1 MIEIGSPILG
11 WWILKKWDNITASFR
26 SDEENKMLVNDRA
39 EILKDAIVQGK
50 SVTFIKSG
58 QALALR
64 PDIVKSAEY
73 IRELQKLQD
82 EVGNFNNDI
91 AMDIIRNELGCDPND
106 IYDFDP
112 ILPIA
117 SASIGQVYKAKLR
130 YNNATVAVKVQRPDA
145 LESAPIDMYI
155 LRTVAG
161 FIRKQKKLRTDL
173 VAIADEF
180 GSQLYNELNYVKEA
194 RNCIRFKELYGNISG
209 IYVPNVYLNHTT
221 SKVLTMEFVEGV
233 KGPWETGGE
242 RMLTLGLQCSVL
254 QLLGTGFF
262 HSDPHRGNLLQ
273 TPSGDLAYLDFGM
286 MSEVPA
292 KERYALI
299 GTVVGLVNKD
309 LTMVINNLQTLSF
322 FPDSTNTTVVIEAL
336 EQAVANSTMDK
347 GVGSSLNFT
356 RLNQN
361 IERISD
367 KLPFRL
373 PPFYTLIIR
382 TLTILEGLALYVDPS
397 FRLIR
402 GAYPFIAKQI
412 LTSNNPELMKLLRS
426 IVINPVDEKIRWDK
440 LEQVLSIS
448 SNADSAMQG
457 DFNALKHAQDR
468 SDLIKAYNN
477 QQVDSNYTMDVILTI
492 VDFLL
497 SENGQV
503 IREPLIN
510 EIVDSLDAM
519 GLTVASFASVITNGI
534 IPKPRDKPDKE
545 KIDQLLAL
553 LRNALVSMNNR
564 GDDGPGPGKRDTP
577 PVMSI
582 IENLLL
588 LVRNPPVDKI
598 DKIQV
603 LWNKSSTLVRQVIGR
618 LAERN
623 IVRSIKFVINE
634 GTITNSFPLL
644 ARTIDTLLK

>member
-1 MIEIGSPILG
+1 MIDIGSPILG
-11 WWILKKWDNITASFR
+11 WWILCKWDSITSSFR
-26 SDEENKMLVNDRA
+26 SKEENQILVNERA

-91 AMDIIRNELGCDPND
+91 AMNIIRTELGQDPSD
-106 IYDFDP
+106 IYEFDP

-117 SASIGQVYKAKLR
+117 SASIGQVYKAKLKST
-130 YNNATVAVKVQRPDA
+130 NATVAVKVQRPDT
-145 LESAPIDMYI
+145 LEYAPIDMYI
-155 LRTVAG
+155 LRTIAG
-161 FIRKQKKLRTDL
+161 FIRKQKKLRSDL

-180 GSQLYNELNYVKEA
+180 GAQLYNELNYIQEA
-194 RNCIRFKELYGNISG
+194 QNCIRFKELYGSISG
-209 IYVPNVYLNHTT
+209 IYVPGVYLNHTT

-233 KGPWETGGE
+233 KGPWKTGGE

-292 KERYALI
+292 TERYALI

-322 FPDSTNTTVVIEAL
+322 FPDATNTTLVIEAL
-336 EQAVANSTMDK
+336 EQAVADSTMDK

-361 IERISD
+361 IEKISD

-426 IVINPVDEKIRWDK
+426 IVINPDDGKIRWDK

-457 DFNALKHAQDR
+457 DFNALKQAQVR
-468 SDLIKAYNN
+468 SDLTLTYSN
-477 QQVDSNYTMDVILTI
+477 QQVSSNYTMDVILTI

-519 GLTVASFASVITNGI
+519 GLTIASFASVATNGF

-545 KIDQLLAL
+545 KIDQLLLL
-553 LRNALVSMNNR
+553 LRTALVSMNNR
-564 GDDGPGPGKRDTP
+564 EGAAQGDAPII
-577 PVMSI
+577 VSI
-582 IENLLL
+582 IENIALLL
-588 LVRNPPVDKI
+588 QNPPRDKL
-598 DKIQV
+598 DKIQ
-603 LWNKSSTLVRQVIGR
+603 LLMSKSSKLLRQVVGR

-623 IVRSIKFVINE
+623 IVRSMKSVVNE

-644 ARTIDTLLK
+644 ARAVDGLLR